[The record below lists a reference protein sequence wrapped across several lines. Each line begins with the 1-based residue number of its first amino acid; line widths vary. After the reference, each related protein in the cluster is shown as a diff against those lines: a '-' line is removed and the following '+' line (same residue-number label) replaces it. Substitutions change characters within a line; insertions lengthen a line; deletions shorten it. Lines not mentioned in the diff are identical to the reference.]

1 MIDKLLDPL
10 LKGLESG
17 NWGIVFAVVAVALVV
32 NLRPI
37 LEFLERR
44 ESRREEFVKEAI
56 KIDAVA
62 GAVRSFLEEEL
73 NYLLFKK
80 VTGIPANRV
89 FRDKLKDIVDRSAGE
104 IQTFQLA
111 RARNH
116 LEMKNGRLR
125 VVVRT
130 IHKIE
135 WYFNWASAIA
145 MALFA
150 LGFFMLPS
158 AIKGVT
164 LQQLAV
170 LMSLGVVFFFFALF
184 LVSQTIP
191 LSVAR
196 KLEPIIT
203 SLESPAE
210 DDGSSQRVATAS
222 AGSAMNAPS
231 GMSSISG

>member
-1 MIDKLLDPL
+1 MPRQTGSRSSCKTLAHDEDMIDKLLDPL

-17 NWGIVFAVVAVALVV
+17 NWGIVFVVVAIALIV

-37 LEFLERR
+37 LEFVERR

-56 KIDAVA
+56 KIEAVA

-80 VTGIPANRV
+80 VTGIPANRAL
-89 FRDKLKDIVDRSAGE
+89 RDKLKDIVDRSGGE

-111 RARNH
+111 RAKKH
-116 LEMKNGRLR
+116 LRMKDGKL
-125 VVVRT
+125 
-130 IHKIE
+130 KINIDTSDKVE
-135 WYFNWASAIA
+135 WLFNWAAAIA

-150 LGFFMLPS
+150 LAFFMLPTA

-164 LQQLAV
+164 LQQLV
-170 LMSLGVVFFFFALF
+170 TLMGLGFLFFIFSLF
-184 LVSQTIP
+184 LVSQTIS

-203 SLESPAE
+203 RLEAMPE
-210 DDGSSQRVATAS
+210 DDG
-222 AGSAMNAPS
+222 
-231 GMSSISG
+231 

>member
-10 LKGLESG
+10 LKGLENG
-17 NWGIVFAVVAVALVV
+17 NWGIVFVVVAIALIV

-62 GAVRSFLEEEL
+62 GSVRSFLEEEL

-80 VTGIPANRV
+80 VTGIPANRAL
-89 FRDKLKDIVDRSAGE
+89 REKIKDVVDRSAGE

-111 RARNH
+111 RAKKH
-116 LEMKNGRLR
+116 MKMKDGKLEVSIDTSDK
-125 VVVRT
+125 V
-130 IHKIE
+130 E
-135 WYFNWASAIA
+135 WFFNWFAAIA

-164 LQQLAV
+164 LQQLV
-170 LMSLGVVFFFFALF
+170 TLMGLGFLFFLFALF

-203 SLESPAE
+203 RLEFSSKN
-210 DDGSSQRVATAS
+210 DG
-222 AGSAMNAPS
+222 
-231 GMSSISG
+231 

>member
-17 NWGIVFAVVAVALVV
+17 NWGIVFVVVAVALIV

-37 LEFLERR
+37 LDFLERR

-56 KIDAVA
+56 KIEAVA

-80 VTGIPANRV
+80 VTGIPANRAL
-89 FRDKLKDIVDRSAGE
+89 RDKLKDVVDRSAGE

-111 RARNH
+111 RAKKH
-116 LEMKNGRLR
+116 IKMKDGKLK
-125 VVVRT
+125 VVLDTSDKV
-130 IHKIE
+130 E
-135 WYFNWASAIA
+135 WFFNWAAAIA
-145 MALFA
+145 MTLFA

-164 LQQLAV
+164 LQQLAT
-170 LMSLGVVFFFFALF
+170 LMGLGFLFFLFALF

-203 SLESPAE
+203 KLESTPE
-210 DDGSSQRVATAS
+210 NDG
-222 AGSAMNAPS
+222 
-231 GMSSISG
+231 

>member
-1 MIDKLLDPL
+1 MIDKLFDPF

-17 NWGIVFAVVAVALVV
+17 NWGIVFVVVAVALIV

-56 KIDAVA
+56 KIEAVA

-80 VTGIPANRV
+80 VTGIPANRAL
-89 FRDKLKDIVDRSAGE
+89 RDKIKDVVDRSAGE

-111 RARNH
+111 RAKNH
-116 LEMKNGRLR
+116 IKMKDGKLR
-125 VVVRT
+125 IIIDT
-130 IHKIE
+130 SDKAE
-135 WYFNWASAIA
+135 WLFNWVAAIA
-145 MALFA
+145 MTLFA

-164 LQQLAV
+164 LQQLAT
-170 LMSLGVVFFFFALF
+170 LMGIGFLFFLFALF

-203 SLESPAE
+203 KLESPP
-210 DDGSSQRVATAS
+210 DNDG
-222 AGSAMNAPS
+222 
-231 GMSSISG
+231 